1 MQKLA
6 KREEQIMQ
14 VLWDLEKAF
23 VKEIVAA
30 LPDPKPHQNS
40 VATMVRIL
48 QDKGFVAHNTFG
60 RTHQFYPIISREKYQ
75 ETAVEDVLGKYF
87 AGSYSKMVTYFA
99 ENENISKN
107 ELEDILKIIKGKD
120 SK

>member
-48 QDKGFVAHNTFG
+48 QDKGFVSHNAFG
-60 RTHQFYPIISREKYQ
+60 RTHQFYPIISKEEYQ
-75 ETAVEDVLGKYF
+75 EKAVEDVLGKYF
-87 AGSYSKMVTYFA
+87 SGSYSKMVTYFA
-99 ENENISKN
+99 EKENISKG
-107 ELEDILKIIKGKD
+107 ELEDILKMIKGK
-120 SK
+120 